1 MQAGLDIHG
10 SGPIGLCAESH
21 CRFLAPLVFPETVE
35 AALRVD
41 RLGQSSVR
49 YAIGLFSETKADAAA
64 EGWFVHVFVDRVSR
78 RPVLIEGAMRAAL
91 EALLTLPT
99 EEPRP

>member
-1 MQAGLDIHG
+1 
-10 SGPIGLCAESH
+10 
-21 CRFLAPLVFPETVE
+21 VFPETIE

-49 YAIGLFSETKADAAA
+49 YAIGLFAETKPGPAA

-78 RPVLIEGAMRAAL
+78 RPVPIRGAMRAAL
-91 EALLTLPT
+91 EALLAPPQK
-99 EEPRP
+99 EPSP